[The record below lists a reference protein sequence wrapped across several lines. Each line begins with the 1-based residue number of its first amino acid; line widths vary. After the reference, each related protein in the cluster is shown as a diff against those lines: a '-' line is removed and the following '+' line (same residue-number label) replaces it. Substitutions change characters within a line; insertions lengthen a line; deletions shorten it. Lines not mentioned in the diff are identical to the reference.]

1 LCPNINHNIANITII
16 KNRKHGGSISHLRE
30 VIRKSKLCI
39 YLIFT
44 IFKILNP
51 STISISNILH
61 INKIDNQKYKKIIN
75 KFVDINNITKN
86 PTLIF
91 FFQNYHFIELYS
103 NKNNLEF
110 IYKLIDLTC
119 ICDKN
124 LKNGNKDCLHLEHY
138 IISIIDL
145 IHNID
150 IL

>member
-1 LCPNINHNIANITII
+1 MCPNINHNIANITII

-110 IYKLIDLTC
+110 IYFEPINNDVNDID
-119 ICDKN
+119 IMIN
-124 LKNGNKDCLHLEHY
+124 
-138 IISIIDL
+138 SIIPYKS
-145 IHNID
+145 IYKYNKFVETKF
-150 IL
+150 

>member
-110 IYKLIDLTC
+110 IYFEPINNDVNDID
-119 ICDKN
+119 IMIN
-124 LKNGNKDCLHLEHY
+124 
-138 IISIIDL
+138 SIIPYKS
-145 IHNID
+145 IYKYNKFVETKF
-150 IL
+150 